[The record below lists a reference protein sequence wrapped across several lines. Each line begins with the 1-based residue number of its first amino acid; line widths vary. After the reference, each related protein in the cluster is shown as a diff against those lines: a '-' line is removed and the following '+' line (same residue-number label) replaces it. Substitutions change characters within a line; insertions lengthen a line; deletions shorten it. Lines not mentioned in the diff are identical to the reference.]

1 MFGAVITTLLRV
13 GLVTAL
19 LMPATAAASG
29 SWSSSPISGMTTHV
43 YAPSSTSPIG
53 EGRALLIGLHGCV
66 QTGANLRDQ
75 VPFDASAEA
84 TGTVIALPEVP
95 MGGVI
100 AGCWDYYGANH
111 DRSSRHDDDLLALV
125 DALLADPELDIDP
138 DQVYLAGLSSG
149 AGEAAVMGCLAPDVF
164 AGIGIAAGPAIG
176 TSESQIAFV
185 TTTAEQAGASCTSL
199 AGAHASSFATQ
210 QVVVIAGTMDYTVAQ
225 DYARIHAEM
234 FAALYGGLTS
244 APLDVT
250 TLPGAMPQGTAEVYA
265 DDDGE
270 RITRVSMQGVGHA
283 WPTGTGSGYDLYFV
297 SPGGFDFAGY
307 MLASFQANNRRVGAG
322 PSGSD
327 SGGGDA
333 SGSSDAGDADG
344 TTDDGVGSLSGG
356 DDGSGASDAAGAEG
370 GLAGD
375 DGSGCAC
382 RADGGAR
389 PSLAFALLALA
400 AGRRRRFH
408 GTSSTLPIAL
418 RSCR

>member
-1 MFGAVITTLLRV
+1 MFCAVIARLLRV
-13 GLVTAL
+13 AFVTAS

-29 SWSSSPISGMTTHV
+29 SWSSSPIAGMTTHV
-43 YAPSSTSPIG
+43 YAPDSTSPIG
-53 EGRALLIGLHGCV
+53 EGRALLVGLHGCV
-66 QTGANLRDQ
+66 QTAANLRDQ

-125 DALLADPELDIDP
+125 DALLADPQLDIDP

-164 AGIGIAAGPAIG
+164 AGIGIAAGPAVG

-307 MLASFQANNRRVGAG
+307 MMASFQANNRRVGTG
-322 PSGSD
+322 PSGSE
-327 SGGGDA
+327 SGGSDA
-333 SGSSDAGDADG
+333 SGSSDDGDSDG
-344 TTDDGVGSLSGG
+344 GVGSLSGG
-356 DDGSGASDAAGAEG
+356 DDDGGSTDAAPSEG
-370 GLAGD
+370 GPAGD

-382 RADGGAR
+382 RADAHAR
-389 PSLAFALLALA
+389 PSLAFALLVLA
-400 AGRRRRFH
+400 AGRRRRPH
-408 GTSSTLPIAL
+408 GTSSTLPMAL